1 MEQPGLNDSI
11 STTLG
16 RFAAGLDYAAIPP
29 AARACARLHLLD
41 TIGVA
46 CASAS
51 FDFAR
56 RALDGLSGFGS
67 GTHAVIGMSA
77 KLELR
82 DAVLMNGILT
92 HGLDYDDTSILGR
105 VHPSSFTVPCVLGL
119 ASHLRGSGK
128 ALLAAYVA
136 GIECAIRIGAAA
148 EGGFQQNGFH
158 PTGVVGAFGCAIAA
172 GNLLQL
178 SAQQIAMA
186 QGIVYSA
193 AAGNQEFTTED
204 AWTKRFHAG
213 WAAVSGMSA
222 AMLARGGFVGPTRPY
237 EGKFGLYRTYL
248 DMPGA
253 AGKLAA
259 LAATLGSRWE
269 FERVALKPTPA
280 CHFLHAII
288 HSTIDIV
295 TAHNLAPENIAGI
308 RALVPSAAVN
318 TVCEPRAAKVA
329 PGDTYGAQFSVYYA
343 AACAALQRRFT
354 LADVE
359 DPVLGDPRIRA
370 LAARVEYA
378 EDPHSNFPL
387 HYSGGVIITTVDGR
401 EFSARED
408 VNRGS
413 PELPLSSAEIEAKF
427 LVNAARVMPPA
438 RARTLLYMIR
448 GIEDVNDVSAL
459 TSQLGVR

>member
-1 MEQPGLNDSI
+1 LNESI
-11 STTLG
+11 STALGLFASTLE
-16 RFAAGLDYAAIPP
+16 YEAIP
-29 AARACARLHLLD
+29 AAVHECAQLHLID

-56 RALDGLSGFGS
+56 QALDGLRGFGE
-67 GTHAVIGMSA
+67 GKHAVIGMA
-77 KLELR
+77 ARLELR

-92 HGLDYDDTSILGR
+92 HGLDYDDTSIFGR
-105 VHPSSFTVPCVLGL
+105 VHPSSFTVPCVIGL
-119 ASHLRGSGK
+119 ASHLRVSGK
-128 ALLAAYVA
+128 ALLCAYVA

-148 EGGFQQNGFH
+148 EGGFQKNGFH

-172 GNLLQL
+172 GNLLKLNALQN
-178 SAQQIAMA
+178 AMA

-237 EGKFGLYRTYL
+237 EGKYGLYRTYL
-248 DMPGA
+248 DMPLA
-253 AGKLAA
+253 ADKLAA
-259 LAATLGSRWE
+259 LTVTLGNRWE

-288 HSTIDIV
+288 HPMIDIV
-295 TAHNLAPENIAGI
+295 TTHNLAPENIARI
-308 RALVPSAAVN
+308 CALVPPAAIN

-329 PGDTYGAQFSVYYA
+329 PDDTYGAQFSVYYA
-343 AACAALQRRFT
+343 AACAAVQRRFT

-359 DPVLGDPRIRA
+359 EPVLTDPRIRA

-378 EDPHSNFPL
+378 EDPKSNFPL
-387 HYSGGVIITTVDGR
+387 HYSGGVIVTTVDGR

-408 VNRGS
+408 VNPGS
-413 PELPLSSAEIEAKF
+413 PEQPMSVTEIEAKF
-427 LVNAARVMPPA
+427 LTNATRVMPPA
-438 RARTLLYMIR
+438 RARELLDNLRDIAALA
-448 GIEDVNDVSAL
+448 DVSTL
-459 TSQLGVR
+459 TSQFALP